1 MEKFEK
7 IIELIQESY
16 VLVRWP
22 ESQELMDEPWFQ
34 EEAILV
40 TGSEEKTGLSAYFV
54 PIKYSLGRAL

>member
-7 IIELIQESY
+7 IMELIRQSY

-34 EEAILV
+34 EEAILL
-40 TGSEEKTGLSAYFV
+40 TGSEEQTGPSAYFI
-54 PIKYSLGRAL
+54 PIKYMM